1 LTVKTFIGKVH
12 LWLGL
17 VSGLIVFIVAITGCL
32 FSFQKEI
39 SDAIYHKTIFITPPK
54 HAQTLPLSV
63 LQQNAQVVLTAQRPI
78 NYITAHKD
86 ESKAWEFMAYKTNE
100 KAITYWGAVEYYT
113 SVFINPYTGDV
124 TGVRNYKNDFFYII
138 KYLHWSLLL
147 GTQYGQPIVGW
158 STLIFVVLLIS
169 GLVLW
174 WPKKWNRAEK
184 QKAFTI
190 KWKAKF
196 KRLNY
201 DLHNVPGFYSL
212 LIALILALTGLVWS
226 FKWFY
231 GLTYV
236 VANGSAKLPDFK
248 NVQSDTTA
256 RYSASAN
263 DIAFSFAKNNM
274 TDAKRIGISVP
285 ETKSDVI
292 SIYGYPY
299 NEVYYGFEQMQFDRY
314 SGKLLNARKH
324 KEKNGGE
331 KFLEMNYD
339 IHVGAIG
346 GITGK
351 IIAFIASLIAAS
363 LPVTG
368 FIIWLGK
375 KRKTSF
381 KPR

>member
-1 LTVKTFIGKVH
+1 MTAKKMIGKIH

-17 VSGLIVFIVAITGCL
+17 ISGLIVFIVAVTGCL

-39 SDAIYHKTIFITPPK
+39 SESVYHKTYFISPPK
-54 HAQTLPLSV
+54 YAQTLPLSV
-63 LQQNAQVVLTAQRPI
+63 LQQKAQFVLTAQKPV
-78 NYITAHKD
+78 NYITAYKN
-86 ESKAWEFMAYKTNE
+86 ESRAWEFMAYKANE

-113 SVFINPYTGDV
+113 SVFINPYTGDI
-124 TGVRNYKNDFFYII
+124 TGIRNYKNDFFYII

-147 GTQYGQPIVGW
+147 NTQYGQPIVGW
-158 STLIFVVLLIS
+158 STFIFVILLIS
-169 GLVLW
+169 GLILW

-190 KWKAKF
+190 KWNARF

-212 LIALILALTGLVWS
+212 LIALVLALTGMVWS

-236 VANGSAKLPDFK
+236 VANGSAKPPVFK
-248 NVQSDTTA
+248 TVQSDTTA
-256 RYSASAN
+256 GHLTSAG

-274 TDAKRIGISVP
+274 PGIKRIGISVP
-285 ETKSDVI
+285 DTKSDAI

-299 NEVYYGFEQMQFDRY
+299 DELYYGFEQMQFDQY
-314 SGKLLNARKH
+314 SGKLLNIRKH
-324 KEKNGGE
+324 EGKNRGE

-339 IHVGAIG
+339 IHVGSIG

-351 IIAFIASLIAAS
+351 IVAFIASLIAAS
-363 LPVTG
+363 LPITG
-368 FIIWLGK
+368 FIVWIG
-375 KRKTSF
+375 KRK
-381 KPR
+381 K